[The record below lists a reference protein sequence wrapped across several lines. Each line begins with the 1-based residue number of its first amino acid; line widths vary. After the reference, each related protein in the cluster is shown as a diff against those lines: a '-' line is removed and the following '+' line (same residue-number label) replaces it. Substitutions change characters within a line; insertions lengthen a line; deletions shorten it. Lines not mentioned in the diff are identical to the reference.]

1 MTVVPPP
8 EPVAPRPEPVEGP
21 STGSAHR
28 PAVFGAIDIG
38 ASSGRVVAGVLDDD
52 GLRLEVV
59 HRFPNGATEVDG
71 HLRWDLSGLF
81 AEVLTGLA
89 ALAARHPGVRS
100 VGIDTWAVDYGLL
113 DADGHLLAQPVAYR
127 DDRTD
132 AVVDLVHRRVDPAR
146 LYAVTGLQFLP
157 FNTLYQLSAER
168 QGPLWPRV
176 AQALLLPDLLA
187 YWLTGERR
195 TEATN
200 ASTTGLLDAG
210 TRTWSR
216 ELLEALGL
224 PLELFPPLVQPGE
237 TLGPLLPEVAART
250 GLAPGTT
257 VVAVGSHDTASAVV
271 GVPAEGRSFAYVSS
285 GTWSLVGLELDAPVL
300 TPASRA
306 ANFTNEGGVDG
317 RTRYL
322 RNEGGLWLL
331 QESLR
336 SWAGAGEP
344 VDQDALLAE
353 AAALPPGGPTFDVD
367 APDLIAP
374 GDMPARIRRAVAASG
389 QELPGAPAAVA
400 RSILDSLAV
409 AYARTTAEAEALAGQ
424 TVDVVHV
431 VGGGS
436 RNALLCQLTADLSGR
451 LVLSGPVEATALG
464 NLAVQ
469 ARAAGLLPAD
479 LESLRRTLRRG
490 LTLATY
496 TPTTTGR
503 AARLSSSVTSSPGG
517 RPAPVHRGG

>member
-1 MTVVPPP
+1 MTSS
-8 EPVAPRPEPVEGP
+8 AP
-21 STGSAHR
+21 
-28 PAVFGAIDIG
+28 VFGAIDIG
-38 ASSGRVVAGVLDDD
+38 ASSGRVVAGVLAQD
-52 GLRLEVV
+52 GLHLEVV
-59 HRFPNGATEVDG
+59 HRFPNRATEVGG

-89 ALAARHPGVRS
+89 ALAVRHPEVRS

-113 DADGHLLAQPVAYR
+113 DAEGRLLAEPVAYR
-127 DDRTD
+127 DDRT
-132 AVVDLVHRRVDPAR
+132 APFIDLVHRRVDPAR

-168 QGPLWPRV
+168 QGPLWPRAV
-176 AQALLLPDLLA
+176 HALLLPDLLA
-187 YWLTGERR
+187 YWLTGEQR

-200 ASTTGLLDAG
+200 ASTTGLLDAS
-210 TRTWSR
+210 TRSWST

-224 PLELFPPLVQPGE
+224 PLDLFPPLVQPGE
-237 TLGPLLPEVAART
+237 TLGALLPEVVART
-250 GLAPGTT
+250 GLDPATT

-271 GVPAEGRSFAYVSS
+271 GVPAHGRSFAYVSS
-285 GTWSLVGLELDAPVL
+285 GTWSLVGLELDTPVL
-300 TPASRA
+300 TPASRD

-336 SWAGAGEP
+336 TWTEEGHG
-344 VDQDALLAE
+344 VDQDVLLAA
-353 AAALPPGGPTFDVD
+353 AAALPAGGPTFDVD
-367 APDLIAP
+367 NPDLIAP
-374 GDMPARIRRAVAASG
+374 GGMPARIRQAVAATG
-389 QELPGAPAAVA
+389 QSLPDDPAAIA

-409 AYARTTAEAEALAGQ
+409 AYAETVAEAAALAGRD
-424 TVDVVHV
+424 VDVVHV

-436 RNALLCQLTADLSGR
+436 QNALLCQLTADLSGR
-451 LVLSGPVEATALG
+451 RVLSGPVEATALG

-479 LESLRRTLRRG
+479 LESLRATLRRG
-490 LTLATY
+490 LDLQSYA
-496 TPTTTGR
+496 
-503 AARLSSSVTSSPGG
+503 PGEGAG
-517 RPAPVHRGG
+517 RPLDCSPR

>member
-1 MTVVPPP
+1 MTPP
-8 EPVAPRPEPVEGP
+8 G
-21 STGSAHR
+21 
-28 PAVFGAIDIG
+28 PAVFGAVDIG

-52 GLRLEVV
+52 GLHLDVV
-59 HRFPNGATEVDG
+59 HRFANGAVEVDG
-71 HLRWDLSGLF
+71 HLRWDLTGLF
-81 AEVLTGLA
+81 AEVLVGLT
-89 ALAARHPGVRS
+89 ALAARHPRVRS

-113 DADGHLLAQPVAYR
+113 GADGRLLAEPVAYR
-127 DDRTD
+127 DGRTD

-187 YWLTGERR
+187 CWLTGEHR

-200 ASTTGLLDAG
+200 ASTTGLLDA
-210 TRTWSR
+210 TSRTWST

-224 PLELFPPLVQPGE
+224 PLDLFPPLIQPGE
-237 TLGPLLPEVAART
+237 TLGPLLPAVAGRT
-250 GLAPGTT
+250 GLDPSTT

-271 GVPAEGRSFAYVSS
+271 GVPAEGRAFAYVSS

-300 TPASRA
+300 TPQSRA

-336 SWAGAGEP
+336 HWATEGAVP
-344 VDQDALLAE
+344 DQDALLAA
-353 AAALPPGGPTFDVD
+353 AAALPPGGPVFDVD

-374 GDMPARIRRAVAASG
+374 GDMPRRIATAVAAAGGTLAES
-389 QELPGAPAAVA
+389 PAAVV
-400 RSILDSLAV
+400 RSVLDSLAV

-424 TVDVVHV
+424 RVDVVHV

-451 LVLSGPVEATALG
+451 TVLSGPVEATALG

-479 LESLRRTLRRG
+479 LESLRRTLRSG
-490 LTLATY
+490 LALQTY
-496 TPTTTGR
+496 TPSGAPR
-503 AARLSSSVTSSPGG
+503 GPLAWGG
-517 RPAPVHRGG
+517 R

>member
-1 MTVVPPP
+1 MTVPPRP
-8 EPVAPRPEPVEGP
+8 EPVPPRPEPVEG
-21 STGSAHR
+21 

-38 ASSGRVVAGVLDDD
+38 ASSGRVVAGVLGAG
-52 GLRLEVV
+52 GLELEVV

-81 AEVLTGLA
+81 AEVLVGLA
-89 ALAARHPGVRS
+89 ALAERHRGVRS

-113 DADGHLLAQPVAYR
+113 GAGGELLAEPVAYR
-127 DDRTD
+127 DSRTD

-168 QGPLWPRV
+168 QGPLWPRA

-200 ASTTGLLDAG
+200 ASTTGLLDAT
-210 TRTWSR
+210 TRTWST

-224 PLELFPPLVQPGE
+224 PLDLFPPLIQPGE
-237 TLGPLLPEVAART
+237 TLGPLLPAVVRQT
-250 GLAPGTT
+250 GLDPSTT

-271 GVPAEGRSFAYVSS
+271 GVPAQGRSFAYVSC

-336 SWAGAGEP
+336 TWAEQGLTL
-344 VDQDALLAE
+344 DQDALLAD
-353 AAALPPGGPTFDVD
+353 AAALPADGPTFDVD

-374 GDMPARIRRAVAASG
+374 GDMPARIRRAVAG
-389 QELPGAPAAVA
+389 TGRVLPEIPAAVA

-409 AYARTTAEAEALAGQ
+409 AYARTTAEAERLAGRS
-424 TVDVVHV
+424 VEVLHV

-436 RNALLCQLTADLSGR
+436 QNPLLCQLTADLSGR
-451 LVLSGPVEATALG
+451 PVLSGPVEATALG

-469 ARAAGLLPAD
+469 ARAAGLLPAELD
-479 LESLRRTLRRG
+479 ALRRTLRRG
-490 LTLATY
+490 LALQAY
-496 TPTTTGR
+496 APS
-503 AARLSSSVTSSPGG
+503 A
-517 RPAPVHRGG
+517 PAPAH